1 VISSHFNF
9 LFPFFIANAIYY
21 EEQDRELEPEPSLH
35 ADMQSSNRRSHWIRV
50 ACCAWL
56 KLSKSSLP
64 TYKPS
69 HSRRVHHFGTGNKL
83 ITSAPRTAGHALV
96 YDGYRIAHEAS
107 HDDPT
112 LRNNS
117 LLRTDIQPPGALPAA
132 FSNYCLPR
140 FLWIP
145 AATAYHVRAATASHT
160 TRLRTTDLEPTA
172 AWDHPGSIMLHVV
185 EALQV
190 EPVSLQALP
199 RAAYTIRNN
208 TRLLPLISQQE
219 YCNAPKPTT
228 LPHSCLRRLH
238 GQMDQIMDRRTSQ
251 CPLQDNSGVLCPDPR
266 FSLRCRG
273 F

>member
-1 VISSHFNF
+1 
-9 LFPFFIANAIYY
+9 
-21 EEQDRELEPEPSLH
+21 
-35 ADMQSSNRRSHWIRV
+35 M
-50 ACCAWL
+50 
-56 KLSKSSLP
+56 LSC
-64 TYKPS
+64 TM
-69 HSRRVHHFGTGNKL
+69 
-83 ITSAPRTAGHALV
+83 
-96 YDGYRIAHEAS
+96 
-107 HDDPT
+107 
-112 LRNNS
+112 
-117 LLRTDIQPPGALPAA
+117 
-132 FSNYCLPR
+132 
-140 FLWIP
+140 
-145 AATAYHVRAATASHT
+145 ATASLTKHRMT
-160 TRLRTTDLEPTA
+160 TLRCATTPSSAPTSSHQERYQPLSPIIASLGFYGYQQRPPIMFLLPPHRTRRGYGLLIWNQQLQPTA
-172 AWDHPGSIMLHVV
+172 AWDPGSMLHVV